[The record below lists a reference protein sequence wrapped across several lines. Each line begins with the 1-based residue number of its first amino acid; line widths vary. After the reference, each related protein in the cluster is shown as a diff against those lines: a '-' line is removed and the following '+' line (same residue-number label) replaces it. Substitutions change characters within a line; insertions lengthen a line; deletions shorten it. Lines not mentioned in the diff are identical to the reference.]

1 MVRLENQGDA
11 ECPYRMKSLWR
22 FADGDLN
29 ALVYDISMQV
39 GTRARFSSKELAL
52 QSLAS
57 LIL

>member
-39 GTRARFSSKELAL
+39 GTKDPLGSH
-52 QSLAS
+52 
-57 LIL
+57 